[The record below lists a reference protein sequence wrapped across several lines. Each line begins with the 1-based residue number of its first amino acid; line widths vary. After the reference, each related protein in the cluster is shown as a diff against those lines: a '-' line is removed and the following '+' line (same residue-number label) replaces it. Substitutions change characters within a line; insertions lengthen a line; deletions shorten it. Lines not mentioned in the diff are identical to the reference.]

1 MNLVSLLFSFH
12 GRINRLQYWLGN
24 LATTVGGF
32 VLNFAA
38 VLITAPSPAA
48 AKASGGALT
57 ALTLGLV
64 MLAMGWCG
72 LALQVKRFHD
82 RGRSG
87 YWALA
92 PFAPTLMIAM
102 AVVGGAATNAPANV
116 VIPQILPWFG
126 ILMLISLWL
135 FVDLGLL
142 AGTDGPNKYDH
153 TPPGP
158 SGEAPT
164 PWRSSIGGAA
174 QAMERAIASSAA
186 AATPA
191 PAPAPRP
198 VMASSPPRTGA
209 QPSFGRRAAR

>member
-1 MNLVSLLFSFH
+1 MDLVSLLFSFH

-24 LATTVGGF
+24 LAITVGGF

-38 VLITAPSPAA
+38 ALITAPSAQ
-48 AKASGGALT
+48 ASSGALT
-57 ALTLGLV
+57 ALALGLV

-92 PFAPTLMIAM
+92 PFAPACMM
-102 AVVGGAATNAPANV
+102 AVAIIGGVATNAPANV
-116 VIPQILPWFG
+116 VMPQVMPWLG
-126 ILMLISLWL
+126 ILMLINLWL

-153 TPPGP
+153 TPPAP
-158 SGEAPT
+158 SGDAST

-186 AATPA
+186 AAATPV

-198 VMASSPPRTGA
+198 AVASASLRTGA
-209 QPSFGRRAAR
+209 APSFGRRAAR